1 MIVSM
6 SNSDIENYVKNLDSI
21 AKQIKD
27 EIFRLSWYMR
37 GGISAQDLFH
47 IYSFE
52 DRSIISNI
60 IKENVEATKKSGM
73 PLI

>member
-21 AKQIKD
+21 ATQIKD

>member
-60 IKENVEATKKSGM
+60 IKENVEATKKS
-73 PLI
+73 

>member
-1 MIVSM
+1 M